1 MTLRATIHAVPRLPE
16 AEVARMF
23 ELMDTHYEN
32 VTPEGFRRDLSAKRW
47 AILLRDKDGQLQ
59 GFSTLQL
66 FRLEDATYLYSG
78 DTIVNPEHWLD
89 GGLVGAFGHVLLRLF
104 EEVGEDR
111 LYWFL
116 ISKGFRTYRLLPLHF
131 LSYLPAVNRA
141 DDPDLRARRDA
152 VARHLFGAAF
162 DPVTGCILASPGKDH
177 LRPELAGIPEH
188 RKHDP
193 HVAFFLAQNPGYAQG
208 DELACLTPLSRANL
222 TAMAWRQIRHTTAL
236 WEEGA

>member
-1 MTLRATIHAVPRLPE
+1 MTLRATIHAASRLSAGE
-16 AEVARMF
+16 LARMF
-23 ELMDTHYEN
+23 ELMDAHYEN
-32 VTPEGFRRDLSAKRW
+32 VTRDGFQRDLTAKRW
-47 AILLRDKDGQLQ
+47 AILLRDKDNRLQ

-66 FRLEDATYLYSG
+66 FTLEDATYLYSG

-104 EEVGEDR
+104 EEVGEER

-131 LSYLPAVNRA
+131 PTYLPAAGHA
-141 DDPDLRARRDA
+141 DDPELLARRDA
-152 VARHLFGAAF
+152 AARHLFGHAF
-162 DPVTGCILASPGKDH
+162 DPRTGCILAGPGKDH

-188 RKHDP
+188 RRGDP

-208 DELACLTPLSRANL
+208 DELACLTPLTRANL
-222 TAMAWRQIRHTTAL
+222 TAMARRQIRHTAAI